1 MTLVSPQFIV
11 VAHPLAGLFERLG
24 VRGAAERVLFE
35 SSWRQL
41 CRHAPLFGYAD
52 HPDVDGEH
60 LEQAQHTVHEQLAAW
75 ARAGEARAVE
85 HAAVRAMLAAL
96 RSARGLV
103 AVEPRPELAALLEP
117 ASMRL
122 CEAAGCRYVPLAELF
137 HYNRSLDRH
146 YSVHGESFAELIE
159 WCVAAIDAADERAP
173 HAASEPAAAGLAVL
187 VRRFV
192 ADMRRLVPSRLH
204 LAVQEP
210 PPPIVEPD
218 ELPPAIARSPTA
230 LAELSAASA
239 PEHGA
244 EPGAGH
250 SLVQRWYALLA
261 AALGEPGHASVDD
274 VDTPKR
280 LPPLVESALLV
291 HLLGLEDRGRKAV
304 VSAAADRLLVQ
315 RLIPAAHAVG
325 ARNNRHE
332 PVAVLLVGVVAAALR
347 PWSFAAPPL
356 TTDQRIVLVALLAEL
371 ATGKARKVLHEEK
384 QHAGAHAHPEA
395 MRAAVNRALAR
406 WPRCVHEVSPK
417 QRIDR
422 VAAGLRYLGRVR
434 RGTEPR
440 ARDLAIVA
448 ELLGH

>member
-1 MTLVSPQFIV
+1 
-11 VAHPLAGLFERLG
+11 
-24 VRGAAERVLFE
+24 
-35 SSWRQL
+35 
-41 CRHAPLFGYAD
+41 
-52 HPDVDGEH
+52 
-60 LEQAQHTVHEQLAAW
+60 
-75 ARAGEARAVE
+75 
-85 HAAVRAMLAAL
+85 MLSAL

-103 AVEPRPELAALLEP
+103 AAEPRPELAALLEP
-117 ASMRL
+117 AGLRL
-122 CEAAGCRYVPLAELF
+122 CAAAGCRYVPLAELF

-159 WCVAAIDAADERAP
+159 WCVAAIEAADDGV
-173 HAASEPAAAGLAVL
+173 GLAVL

-192 ADMRRLVPSRLH
+192 ADMQRLAPSRLH
-204 LAVQEP
+204 PAVPEP
-210 PPPIVEPD
+210 PPPFIEPD
-218 ELPPAIARSPTA
+218 ELPAAVARSPTA

-261 AALGEPGHASVDD
+261 AALGEPGRASVDA
-274 VDTPKR
+274 VGTPKR

-384 QHAGAHAHPEA
+384 QHAGSHAHPEA
-395 MRAAVNRALAR
+395 MRAAINRALAR
-406 WPRCVHEVSPK
+406 WPGCVHEVSPK

-422 VAAGLRYLGRVR
+422 VVAGLRYLGRVR
-434 RGTEPR
+434 RGAEPR

-448 ELLGH
+448 ELLGR

>member
-1 MTLVSPQFIV
+1 MASASPQFIG
-11 VAHPLAGLFERLG
+11 VAHPLEGLFERLG
-24 VRGAAERVLFE
+24 VSGAAERVLFD

-60 LEQAQHTVHEQLAAW
+60 LEQVQHAVHEQLAAW
-75 ARAGEARAVE
+75 ARNGEVRAVE

-96 RSARGLV
+96 RSSRGLV
-103 AVEPRPELAALLEP
+103 AAEPPPELAALLEP
-117 ASMRL
+117 ASARL

-137 HYNRSLDRH
+137 HYNRSLGRH
-146 YSVHGESFAELIE
+146 YGVHGESFAELID
-159 WCVAAIDAADERAP
+159 WCVAAIEVADEGGGRVVR
-173 HAASEPAAAGLAVL
+173 EPPAAGLTVL

-192 ADMRRLVPSRLH
+192 ADMRRLAPSDRPRAVP
-204 LAVQEP
+204 QP
-210 PPPIVEPD
+210 PLPTVEPD
-218 ELPPAIARSPTA
+218 ALPPVIARSPAA
-230 LAELSAASA
+230 LVELAAASA

-250 SLVQRWYALLA
+250 SLVQSWYALLDA
-261 AALGEPGHASVDD
+261 ELGEGFASVDD

-315 RLIPAAHAVG
+315 RLIPAARAVG

-347 PWSFAAPPL
+347 PWSFAAPSL
-356 TTDQRIVLVALLAEL
+356 TTDQRIVLLALLAEL

-384 QHAGAHAHPEA
+384 QHAGSHAHPEA
-395 MRAAVNRALAR
+395 IRAAVNRALAR
-406 WPRCVHEVSPK
+406 WPGCVHEVSPK

-422 VAAGLRYLGRVR
+422 VAAGLRYLSRVR
-434 RGTEPR
+434 RGAEPR
-440 ARDLAIVA
+440 VRDLAIVA
-448 ELLGH
+448 ELLGR